1 MLMDPKDVQ
10 RVIDQAVAEDRLK
23 REPNKP
29 RLRLSFEVRGTPIP
43 QGSKRAWYNE
53 AAHKVMM
60 TEDAGVRHSTWRNEV
75 TGQARQAMSNIGRFG
90 EPYREAISCSLT
102 FQFHRPLIHYG
113 TGKNAET
120 VKLTRAIWD
129 SLTSVVWV
137 DDSQVVAATI
147 RKQFVERWQ
156 EEGVL
161 IHVGTFDSEDTD
173 GIE

>member
-1 MLMDPKDVQ
+1 MTSSP
-10 RVIDQAVAEDRLK
+10 
-23 REPNKP
+23 P

-53 AAHKVMM
+53 TAHKVMM
-60 TEDAGVRHSTWRNEV
+60 VEDAGARHSTWRNEV
-75 TGQARQAMSNIGRFG
+75 TGQARQAMANVGRFG

-113 TGKNAET
+113 TGRNAET
-120 VKLTRAIWD
+120 VKASAPVHPTKPPDLDKLTRAIWD

-137 DDSQVVAATI
+137 DDGQVVAATI

-156 EEGVL
+156 GEGVL

>member
-1 MLMDPKDVQ
+1 MSDG
-10 RVIDQAVAEDRLK
+10 
-23 REPNKP
+23 KP
-29 RLRLSFEVRGTPIP
+29 RLRIQFEVAGTPIP

-75 TGQARQAMSNIGRFG
+75 TGQARQAMANVGRFG
-90 EPYREAISCSLT
+90 EPYRGPISCSLT
-102 FQFHRPLIHYG
+102 FQFHRPLVHYG

-120 VKLTRAIWD
+120 VKASAPSHPIKPPDLDKLTRAIWD

-137 DDSQVVAATI
+137 DDAQVIAATI
-147 RKQFVERWQ
+147 RKQWVERWQ

-161 IHVGTFDSEDTD
+161 ILVGTFQEDDD
-173 GIE
+173 GIT